1 LFSETWTLEDIVMP
15 RVISIC
21 HLGAVIGVA
30 GWLAACSDP
39 PQPQTQ
45 AQAPAQAPGQTP
57 GQTKAPVQKA
67 PATAMVAPQAD
78 PVVPASDAPAL
89 ALDTT
94 APDIAVNAKA
104 PEPAARQAQAQVQ
117 AETPSGAVAVAA
129 DQPPLVRAIDQASL
143 PAARAK
149 ARAPAGWTVKGVDP
163 GLVRAEVLLDRA
175 GFSPG
180 VIDGRPGDNLRHAV
194 AAYASAHG
202 LTSGGALNAA
212 VWDALTTQDAIP
224 AAQSYRITAMD
235 EAGPF
240 IGDPPKDYE
249 ALSKLPALGY
259 STPEQML
266 SEKFHMD
273 PKLLRALN
281 PGADFGKAGTS
292 LVVAAPR
299 AAPRQFE
306 AARIEVDKSLGEVRA
321 YDKGGNITAFY
332 PATVGSTERPAPSGT
347 FAVVA
352 VAPHPAYFYDPKRLT
367 FTPEGATGKLK
378 IAPGPNNPVGATWIA
393 LTVPTYGIHGSP
405 DPTTIGKRQSHGCVR
420 LTNWDAVELGKA
432 VRKGAKVL
440 FLGTDRKA

>member
-1 LFSETWTLEDIVMP
+1 LFFEAWTIEDAVMP
-15 RVISIC
+15 RSVSLYR
-21 HLGAVIGVA
+21 LGAVIGAA

-45 AQAPAQAPGQTP
+45 AQASSQSPAQTQ
-57 GQTKAPVQKA
+57 APVQKA
-67 PATAMVAPQAD
+67 PATAMVAQQQPD
-78 PVVPASDAPAL
+78 PVVPASSAPAL
-89 ALDTT
+89 ALDAT
-94 APDIAVNAKA
+94 APDVALSSKA
-104 PEPAARQAQAQVQ
+104 PEPTVRQAQAE
-117 AETPSGAVAVAA
+117 APSSASAPTA
-129 DQPPLVRAIDQASL
+129 DEPPLVLAIDQAAQ
-143 PAARAK
+143 PAAKGRSVS
-149 ARAPAGWTVKGVDP
+149 GWKVKGVDP

-180 VIDGRPGDNLRHAV
+180 VIDGKPGENLRHAV

-202 LTSGGALNAA
+202 LASGGEVNAA
-212 VWDALTTQDAIP
+212 VWDALTMQDAAP
-224 AAQSYRITAMD
+224 AALSYQITAAD

-259 STPEQML
+259 STPLQML

-273 PKLLRALN
+273 PRLLKALN

-292 LVVAAPR
+292 LVVAAARSEPR
-299 AAPRQFE
+299 KFE
-306 AARIEVDKSLGEVRA
+306 VARIEVDKSLGAVRA
-321 YDKGGNITAFY
+321 YDKAGNISAFY
-332 PATVGSTERPAPSGT
+332 PATVGSAERPAPSGT

-367 FTPEGATGKLK
+367 FQPEGAKGKLK

-393 LTVPTYGIHGSP
+393 ITVPTYGIHGSP

-432 VRKGAKVL
+432 VKKGAKVV
-440 FLGTDRKA
+440 FVGTEKA

>member
-1 LFSETWTLEDIVMP
+1 MLRSVSLY
-15 RVISIC
+15 R
-21 HLGAVIGVA
+21 LGAVIGAA

-45 AQAPAQAPGQTP
+45 AQAPASSTGPTSAQAQ
-57 GQTKAPVQKA
+57 APVQKA
-67 PATAMVAPQAD
+67 PATAMVAPQQPD
-78 PVVPASDAPAL
+78 PVVPASSAPAL

-94 APDIAVNAKA
+94 PPDVAVTAKA
-104 PEPAARQAQAQVQ
+104 PKAAVRQAQAE
-117 AETPSGAVAVAA
+117 APSSVPVAAA
-129 DQPPLVRAIDQASL
+129 DQPPLALAIDQASA
-143 PAARAK
+143 PAAKGRTS
-149 ARAPAGWTVKGVDP
+149 AGWKVKGIDP

-180 VIDGRPGDNLRHAV
+180 VIDGKPGENLRHAV

-202 LTSGGALNAA
+202 LTSGGEVNAA
-212 VWDALTTQDAIP
+212 VWEALTTQDAAP
-224 AAQSYRITAMD
+224 AAQGYQITAAD

-240 IGDPPKDYE
+240 IGTPPKDYE

-259 STPEQML
+259 STPLQML

-273 PKLLRALN
+273 PGLLKALN

-292 LVVAAPR
+292 LVVAVPR
-299 AAPRQFE
+299 AEPRKFE
-306 AARIEVDKSLGEVRA
+306 VARIEVDKSLGAVRA
-321 YDKGGNITAFY
+321 YDKAGNISAFY

-367 FTPEGATGKLK
+367 FQPEGAKGKLK

-393 LTVPTYGIHGSP
+393 ITVPTYGIHGSP

-432 VRKGAKVL
+432 VKKGAKVV
-440 FLGTDRKA
+440 FLGTEKKV

>member
-1 LFSETWTLEDIVMP
+1 MP
-15 RVISIC
+15 RSISVYR
-21 HLGAVIGVA
+21 LGAVIGVA

-39 PQPQTQ
+39 PQPQSQ
-45 AQAPAQAPGQTP
+45 AQAPAQN
-57 GQTKAPVQKA
+57 KAPVQKA
-67 PATAMVAPQAD
+67 PATAMVAPQPG
-78 PVVPASDAPAL
+78 PVVPASSVPAL
-89 ALDTT
+89 ALDAT
-94 APDIAVNAKA
+94 APDVALNVKA
-104 PEPAARQAQAQVQ
+104 PEPTVRQAQAE
-117 AETPSGAVAVAA
+117 APSSAVAEAA
-129 DQPPLVRAIDQASL
+129 VVEAGGQPPLVLAIDQAL
-143 PAARAK
+143 QPAAKAK
-149 ARAPAGWTVKGVDP
+149 PPAGWTVKGVDP

-180 VIDGRPGDNLRHAV
+180 VIDGKPGDNLRHAV

-202 LTSGGALNAA
+202 LSSDGAVNAA
-212 VWDALTTQDAIP
+212 VWDALTMQDGGP
-224 AAQSYRITAMD
+224 TAQSYQITAAD

-259 STPEQML
+259 STPLQML

-273 PKLLRALN
+273 PKLLKALN
-281 PGADFGKAGTS
+281 PGVDFGKAGTN
-292 LVVAAPR
+292 LVAAAPR
-299 AAPRQFE
+299 TAPRRFE
-306 AARIEVDKSLGEVRA
+306 AARIEVDKSLGAVRA
-321 YDKGGNITAFY
+321 YDETGTIVAFY
-332 PATVGSTERPAPSGT
+332 PATVGSTERPAPSGA

-432 VRKGAKVL
+432 VKKGAKVL

>member
-1 LFSETWTLEDIVMP
+1 LFCEFWTIEDAVMP
-15 RVISIC
+15 RSVSLC
-21 HLGAVIGVA
+21 RLGAVLGAA

-45 AQAPAQAPGQTP
+45 AKAPVQT
-57 GQTKAPVQKA
+57 GAPVQKA
-67 PATAMVAPQAD
+67 PATAMVAPQPG
-78 PVVPASDAPAL
+78 PVVPASSGPAL
-89 ALDTT
+89 ALDAS
-94 APDIAVNAKA
+94 APDVALDSKA
-104 PEPAARQAQAQVQ
+104 PEPTVRQAQAE
-117 AETPSGAVAVAA
+117 APASASAAAA
-129 DQPPLVRAIDQASL
+129 DQPPLVLAIDQAAQ
-143 PAARAK
+143 PAAKAK
-149 ARAPAGWTVKGVDP
+149 SPAGWTVKGVDP

-180 VIDGRPGDNLRHAV
+180 VIDGKPGDNLRHAV

-202 LTSGGALNAA
+202 LASGGEINAA
-212 VWDALTTQDAIP
+212 VWNALTMQDAAP
-224 AAQSYRITAMD
+224 AAQSYQITAED
-235 EAGPF
+235 AAGPF

-259 STPEQML
+259 STPLQML

-273 PKLLRALN
+273 PRLLQALN
-281 PGADFGKAGTS
+281 PGADFGKVGTS
-292 LVVAAPR
+292 LVAAVPR

-306 AARIEVDKSLGEVRA
+306 VARIEVDKSLGEVRA
-321 YDKGGNITAFY
+321 YDKAGNISAFY

-347 FAVVA
+347 FSVVA

-367 FTPEGATGKLK
+367 FQPEGAKGKLK

-420 LTNWDAVELGKA
+420 LTNWDAVELGKS
-432 VRKGAKVL
+432 VKKGAKVV
-440 FLGTDRKA
+440 FSGTEKKA